1 MNFIERNKTKL
12 IILLVAIP
20 LLILYMF
27 PKTIAYIITEVV
39 KSDELKTLSFFIIFF
54 LPFIFYFIYKS
65 YTKEKRVI
73 DLKEYAEKHNYDFY
87 ENPSQD
93 QISIFRKFKSMRT
106 INNQDKFFNLLVPKN
121 DNQTKPLIVTVKSKI
136 VAGEHSTIYY
146 TQIFLYKNN
155 TELPKFY
162 IQRKTIFESLF
173 GKRANKFKD
182 KKFPHNKYFFISED
196 SNVENFINDEF
207 IELLNIGIKR
217 KKALINI
224 ESNGKNLILYKQWSR
239 HSIEYM
245 DFYSNLFRVLKD
257 SLIK

>member
-173 GKRANKFKD
+173 GRRSKILNRIIKFSATKAN
-182 KKFPHNKYFFISED
+182 
-196 SNVENFINDEF
+196 IN
-207 IELLNIGIKR
+207 R
-217 KKALINI
+217 
-224 ESNGKNLILYKQWSR
+224 
-239 HSIEYM
+239 
-245 DFYSNLFRVLKD
+245 
-257 SLIK
+257 